1 MKNIFKLFLGLML
14 VLSMVACG
22 TTNTGSDTAA
32 GYKAGTYTGTAE
44 GRNADITVEVVL
56 SETAIDSVKITDH
69 AETADIAAPAI
80 TGIPE
85 AIVKY
90 QSLGVDAVAGATI
103 TSKAI
108 VEAVAA
114 ALANAGADVEALR
127 NVEVKVEAGEPIEK
141 TVDVVV
147 VGGGGAGISA
157 AAAVTEKGGKVVLIE
172 KTAAL
177 GGNTLACGGVF
188 NTINKDLMA
197 KTPMT
202 DARINAIKNYLT
214 MDESQFEG
222 EFLNAFRTLK
232 SQVEEY
238 LKGDMTTLF
247 DSVEH
252 HLIQSYL
259 GGMRQDLD
267 GNTVYGNYEM
277 LYTLTSKSYETAMW
291 MSETWGAEW
300 VDTLSE
306 PIGSMWLRSMQPV
319 GLDKKGNWFD
329 KPAAYVTSNG
339 GEIIFNTTADKIL
352 VEDGKAVGVHGTM
365 SDGTEVTIH
374 ANAVILTT
382 GGFGA
387 NTEMVMANDN
397 YWGDDLYAE
406 IGTTNVNAT
415 VGEGIIMAQEA
426 LDAATTGMEFTQLMP
441 ISFASNGI
449 LGLGNGSNVIFVNPE
464 GKRYV
469 NEYAERDVLSKAA
482 FDFGGEEGLFY
493 EVTTFETASPFLP
506 PVWWNDTD
514 CYQAKTLE
522 EVAGMV
528 GIPADTLVDTVNKYN
543 TYVENQY
550 DEEFQKE
557 ALDAKI
563 ELKSDTDTY
572 TIRVMKPSIHHT
584 MGGLVIDGETHV
596 YNTAGEIISG
606 LYAAGEV
613 TGGMH
618 AGNRLGGNAI
628 TDIYT
633 FGRIAGYNAV
643 EGK

>member
-1 MKNIFKLFLGLML
+1 MKKLFKVFLGLML
-14 VLSMVACG
+14 VLSLVACG
-22 TTNTGSDTAA
+22 GTKTFSYT
-32 GYKAGTYTGTAE
+32 AGTYTGTAE
-44 GRNADITVEVVL
+44 GRNAAITVEVKL
-56 SETAIDSVKITDH
+56 SETAIESVTITDH

-90 QSLGVDAVAGATI
+90 QSLGVDAVSGATI

-108 VEAVAA
+108 VEAVAD
-114 ALANAGADVEALR
+114 ALTNAGADVDGLR
-127 NVEVKVEAGEPIEK
+127 KVKVEVVAGQPIEK
-141 TVDVVV
+141 TVDVVI

-157 AAAVTEKGGKVVLIE
+157 AAAATEKGAKVVLIE

-188 NTINKDLMA
+188 NTINQELIE

-202 DARINAIKNYLT
+202 DSRIEAIKSYLT
-214 MDESQFEG
+214 LDEAQFEG

-232 SQVEEY
+232 TQVQDY
-238 LKGDMTTLF
+238 LNSGKTHLF

-267 GNTVYGNYEM
+267 GNTIYGNYEM
-277 LYTLTSKSYETAMW
+277 LATLTSKSYETAMW
-291 MSETWGAEW
+291 MTSLWGAEW
-300 VDTLSE
+300 QDVLSE

-352 VEDGKAVGVHGTM
+352 VEDGKAAGVHGKM
-365 SDGTEVTIH
+365 ADGTDVTIH
-374 ANAVILTT
+374 ASAVIITT

-387 NTEMVMANDN
+387 NTEMVMEYDN
-397 YWGDDLYAE
+397 YWGDDLYDE

-415 VGEGIIMAQEA
+415 VGEGIVMAQEA
-426 LDAATTGMEFTQLMP
+426 LDAATTGMEFAQLMP

-449 LGLGNGSNVIFVNPE
+449 LALGNGSNVIFVNPQGE
-464 GKRYV
+464 RYV

-482 FDFGGEEGLFY
+482 FDFGGKEGLFY
-493 EVTTFETASPFLP
+493 EVSTRETSINLP
-506 PVWWNDTD
+506 PMWNDTD
-514 CYQAKTLE
+514 CYEAKTLE
-522 EVAGMV
+522 EVAQMV
-528 GIPADTLVDTVNKYN
+528 GIPADTLVATVNKYN
-543 TYVENQY
+543 TYFDNQY
-550 DEEFQKE
+550 DEDFQKE
-557 ALDAKI
+557 ALAVRID
-563 ELKSDTDTY
+563 LKSDNDTY

-596 YNTAGEIISG
+596 YNTSNEVISG

-633 FGRIAGYNAV
+633 FGRIAGYNAA